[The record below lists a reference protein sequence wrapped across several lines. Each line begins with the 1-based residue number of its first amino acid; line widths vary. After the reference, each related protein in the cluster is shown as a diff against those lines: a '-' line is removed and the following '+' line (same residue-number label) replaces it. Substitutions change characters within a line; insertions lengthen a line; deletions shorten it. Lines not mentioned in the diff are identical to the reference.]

1 MLSRAYSHSS
11 SSVEYQLS
19 GGIDVKYD
27 YLTSAY
33 LAFRILIILMIY
45 SCSFQIA
52 KEIKIYYFVTIV
64 WHI

>member
-19 GGIDVKYD
+19 WGIDVKYD

-33 LAFRILIILMIY
+33 LALVLLKWF
-45 SCSFQIA
+45 
-52 KEIKIYYFVTIV
+52 
-64 WHI
+64 